1 MFAYSRYRR
10 CQLRILFINLEIKR
24 CLKIF
29 SYSGIVTTFGKAFLA
44 AQISLYKQSSIF
56 TLLRKTHTDLTFVI
70 KRFCCRSTQLSCYF
84 LEISSYLHILLSLQ
98 ESQMTSVIF
107 SELPMFVILERVSEF
122 YVFVQ
127 EGIKS
132 LLLLNE

>member
-1 MFAYSRYRR
+1 MFVYSRYRR
-10 CQLRILFINLEIKR
+10 CQLGILFINLEVKR

-44 AQISLYKQSSIF
+44 AQISLYQQSSIF
-56 TLLRKTHTDLTFVI
+56 ILLRKTHTDLTFVI
-70 KRFCCRSTQLSCYF
+70 KGFSRHSPQFSCYF

-98 ESQMTSVIF
+98 ESQITFVIF
-107 SELPMFVILERVSEF
+107 SELSMFVILERVSEF
-122 YVFVQ
+122 NVFFQ